1 MTSPAF
7 GFFLCHV
14 EIMARGTNEDDEPTR
29 WTSIGWQAALITNR
43 LRNHAQ
49 LTKIDEQKSESDNER
64 SSSSDE
70 EKRALDRLKFVNLR
84 LRELDRFENRARGQW
99 RK

>member
-1 MTSPAF
+1 MTEAD
-7 GFFLCHV
+7 
-14 EIMARGTNEDDEPTR
+14 EEPTR

-64 SSSSDE
+64 SSSCDD
-70 EKRALDRLKFVNLR
+70 EKRALERLEFVNRR
-84 LRELDRFENRARGQW
+84 LREIERFESAARGKK
-99 RK
+99 RI